1 MWRLTEAALIEGVKS
16 TTRYRSKA
24 PNKRSHRTQPQ
35 PQRQASGA
43 KGGHAARRAANL
55 RRSQRAREAGM
66 YQRPTPSSDPYSN
79 NSFTSEWEDS
89 NIYASGSAYSDR
101 FHSPYSHISMPYNTP
116 RDDAAFSPDAS
127 LSPMLGM
134 ASHLV
139 SPPRSYASTPATPV
153 GSLSQGFLGGNVAY
167 VVEQDPDEPLF
178 GVSPTPSADS
188 PVTPV
193 DVHYGFEQ
201 DVPMEIDIYEGLSPF
216 GGDV

>member
-1 MWRLTEAALIEGVKS
+1 MWRLTEAALVEGVKS

-66 YQRPTPSSDPYSN
+66 YHRRTPSSDPYSN
-79 NSFTSEWEDS
+79 GGYTSEWED
-89 NIYASGSAYSDR
+89 NTVYTPGSAYSNRVD
-101 FHSPYSHISMPYNTP
+101 SPYSHMSIPYNTL

-127 LSPMLGM
+127 FPPMLGM

-139 SPPRSYASTPATPV
+139 SPPRSYASTPARSASP
-153 GSLSQGFLGGNVAY
+153 LSQGFVGGDATY
-167 VVEQDPDEPLF
+167 VSEQDPGEPLF
-178 GVSPTPSADS
+178 GGSPTPSADL

-193 DVHYGFEQ
+193 DAHYGFEQ
-201 DVPMEIDIYEGLSPF
+201 DVPMDIDVYEELSPF
-216 GGDV
+216 DGAV

>member
-66 YQRPTPSSDPYSN
+66 YHRPTPSSDPYSN
-79 NSFTSEWEDS
+79 DGYASEWEDNAFHTPS
-89 NIYASGSAYSDR
+89 VYSSCVD
-101 FHSPYSHISMPYNTP
+101 SPYSQMSIPYQP
-116 RDDAAFSPDAS
+116 RRDDAAFPPDVS
-127 LSPMLGM
+127 FSPMLGM
-134 ASHLV
+134 TSHLV
-139 SPPRSYASTPATPV
+139 SPPRSYASTPATPT
-153 GSLSQGFLGGNVAY
+153 SPLSRGFMSGDAAHVLEQHLG
-167 VVEQDPDEPLF
+167 EPLF
-178 GVSPTPSADS
+178 GDSPTPSADS

-193 DVHYGFEQ
+193 NAHYGFEQ
-201 DVPMEIDIYEGLSPF
+201 DVPMGIDVYEQIMPF
-216 GGDV
+216 DGAT